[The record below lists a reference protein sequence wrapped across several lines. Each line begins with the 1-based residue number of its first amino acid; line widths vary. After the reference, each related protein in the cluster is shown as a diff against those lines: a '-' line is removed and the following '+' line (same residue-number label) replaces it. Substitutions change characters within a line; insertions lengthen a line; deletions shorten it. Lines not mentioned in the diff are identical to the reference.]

1 MNKRNVQAFGFG
13 VIFATCVIAIYYYF
27 LAVEKPLSNQ
37 ETAVLNVES
46 ATKFLMNE
54 NYLVMT
60 ANELEDLKEKAV
72 KEAVDALETQK
83 KPETPTIQVINYT
96 LDIMPGTNT
105 LAVAKELKENKI
117 IEDEDAFHFYLASND
132 LSKRIQIGTYE
143 LNSSMSIEE
152 IAKLI
157 TNTKNE

>member
-13 VIFATCVIAIYYYF
+13 IIFATCVIAIFYSFF
-27 LAVEKPLSNQ
+27 LVEDPMVIDEDSATTILVEKDYVVMTKEAFNQ
-37 ETAVLNVES
+37 AKETAINEAISSLQTEKEPES
-46 ATKFLMNE
+46 
-54 NYLVMT
+54 
-60 ANELEDLKEKAV
+60 
-72 KEAVDALETQK
+72 
-83 KPETPTIQVINYT
+83 PIIQVINYK
-96 LDIMPGTNT
+96 LDIKPGMNT

-143 LNSSMSIEE
+143 LNSSMTIEE

-157 TNTKNE
+157 TNTKN

>member
-27 LAVEKPLSNQ
+27 ITVKEPINPDKEVAMLD
-37 ETAVLNVES
+37 VES
-46 ATKFLMNE
+46 ATEVLVNE
-54 NYLVMT
+54 NFLVMT
-60 ANELEDLKEKAV
+60 TDELNELKDQAV
-72 KEAVDALETQK
+72 KEAMDALKTEK
-83 KPETPTIQVINYT
+83 EPETPTLQVFNYS
-96 LDIMPGTNT
+96 LDIMPGMNT

-143 LNSSMSIEE
+143 LNSSMTIEE

-157 TNTKNE
+157 TNSKN

>member
-13 VIFATCVIAIYYYF
+13 VIFATCIIAIYYYF
-27 LAVEKPLSNQ
+27 IAEKEPLKANNNVA
-37 ETAVLNVES
+37 EINVES
-46 ATKFLMNE
+46 ATKFLENE
-54 NYLVMT
+54 KYLVMT
-60 ANELEDLKEKAV
+60 AEELEDLKEKVA
-72 KEAVDALETQK
+72 KEAVDALILEK
-83 KPETPTIQVINYT
+83 EPETPTIKVFNYT

-157 TNTKNE
+157 TNTKN

>member
-13 VIFATCVIAIYYYF
+13 IIFATCVIAIYYYF
-27 LAVEKPLSNQ
+27 IAVKEPINPDKEVAMLDV
-37 ETAVLNVES
+37 EFATEVLV
-46 ATKFLMNE
+46 NE
-54 NYLVMT
+54 NFLVMT
-60 ANELEDLKEKAV
+60 KEEFNELKEKAV
-72 KEAVDALETQK
+72 KEVVDALEMEK
-83 KPETPTIQVINYT
+83 EPDTPTIQVFNYT
-96 LDIMPGTNT
+96 LDIMPGMNT

-143 LNSSMSIEE
+143 LNSSMTIEE

-157 TNTKNE
+157 TNTKN